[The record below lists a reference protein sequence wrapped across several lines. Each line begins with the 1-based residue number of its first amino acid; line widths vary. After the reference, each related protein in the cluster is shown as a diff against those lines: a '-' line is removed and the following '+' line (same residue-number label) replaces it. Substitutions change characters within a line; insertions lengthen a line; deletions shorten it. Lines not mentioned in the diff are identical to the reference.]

1 MMRWSSAA
9 DPSPP
14 PPATDPRSLHAAAIK
29 TGTTDRSTLNSL
41 ITLYSKSRFLS
52 SSLLLFHHIPSPNIV
67 SWTAL
72 ISALSNSFLSLHYFV
87 SMLRHPTLPNHRTLA
102 TLFKSC
108 SSLPSLSFG
117 LQLHTLSL
125 KLSLSSQPF
134 TASSLI
140 NFYSK
145 TGLPDDASKVF
156 DEIPHRDQVCYGS
169 IIVGLAQ
176 NSWSFEALSCFA
188 NMRSCGI
195 GSTMYSVSGT
205 LRAAAEL
212 AALEQCRIIHGHA
225 VVTGLDLGMV
235 VGTALVDGYGKC
247 GLVSDAHGV
256 FDELVSEMS
265 IIGWNAMMASYAQQG
280 DWNSVMELF
289 GSMEARGLVP
299 DEYSFLAILSA
310 FYNSGLVG
318 ETEQWLSRM
327 RFDYGLEPLL
337 EHYTCLVGAMG
348 RAGRL
353 EEAEKIAMTMPFAPD
368 AAVWRALLS
377 GCAQHG
383 NVDMAWTMS
392 KRLLG
397 FDPHDDS
404 AYVIVANVFAGAGR
418 WEEVKEIR
426 KMMKDRR
433 VRKEG
438 GRSWIEVQGKVHVF
452 LAGDRRHERTEEIYG
467 KLVELIEEIEKLGY
481 VPCWDEVLHEMGE
494 SEKREALMFHS
505 EKLAVAFGLV
515 SGAAPP
521 GKAMRIVKN
530 LRICRDCHEAFK
542 YFSLVVER
550 EIIVRDVNR
559 YHKFS
564 DGNCNCRDCWANPRD
579 VDSHGFEENRD
590 MGFFGLGEQY
600 GYLVSANEFSAT
612 GWESVYVLG
621 QTWGDLW
628 QGDINTGIVIIIL

>member
-1 MMRWSSAA
+1 
-9 DPSPP
+9 
-14 PPATDPRSLHAAAIK
+14 
-29 TGTTDRSTLNSL
+29 
-41 ITLYSKSRFLS
+41 
-52 SSLLLFHHIPSPNIV
+52 
-67 SWTAL
+67 
-72 ISALSNSFLSLHYFV
+72 
-87 SMLRHPTLPNHRTLA
+87 
-102 TLFKSC
+102 
-108 SSLPSLSFG
+108 
-117 LQLHTLSL
+117 
-125 KLSLSSQPF
+125 
-134 TASSLI
+134 
-140 NFYSK
+140 
-145 TGLPDDASKVF
+145 
-156 DEIPHRDQVCYGS
+156 
-169 IIVGLAQ
+169 
-176 NSWSFEALSCFA
+176 
-188 NMRSCGI
+188 
-195 GSTMYSVSGT
+195 MYSVSGA
-205 LRAAAEL
+205 LCAAAEL

-225 VVTGLDLGMV
+225 VVTGLDMGMV

-256 FDELVSEMS
+256 FDELVSEMN

-310 FYNSGLVG
+310 FYNAGLVG
-318 ETEQWLSRM
+318 ETGQWLSRM

-418 WEEVKEIR
+418 WDEVKEIR

-467 KLVELIEEIEKLGY
+467 KLAELIEEIEKLGY
-481 VPCWDEVLHEMGE
+481 VPCLDDVLHEMGE

-564 DGNCNCRDCWANPRD
+564 DGNCNCRDCW
-579 VDSHGFEENRD
+579 
-590 MGFFGLGEQY
+590 
-600 GYLVSANEFSAT
+600 
-612 GWESVYVLG
+612 
-621 QTWGDLW
+621 
-628 QGDINTGIVIIIL
+628 